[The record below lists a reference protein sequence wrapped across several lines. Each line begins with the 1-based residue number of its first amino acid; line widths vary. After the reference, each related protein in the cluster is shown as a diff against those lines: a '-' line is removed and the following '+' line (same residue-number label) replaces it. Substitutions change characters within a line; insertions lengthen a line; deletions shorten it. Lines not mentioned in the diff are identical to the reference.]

1 MNSLLLEHNTFEDAR
16 IELMEDS
23 AMDKNGNKK
32 LCMKGIFLQADV
44 RNHNKRVYPLNE
56 IKNAVDSLNDKIKKF
71 GPVPGECA
79 HPDGLEINIDRIS
92 HSISEMWMDGKNGM
106 GKLTL
111 LPTPLGNVIRTL
123 LENGVKLGVSS
134 RGAGE
139 VDPYGEVKDFQII
152 TVDIVS
158 TPSAPEAYPTT
169 IYEQLMFAK
178 NQKEI
183 TKLAEAVTYD
193 STAQKYFKKEILSW
207 MDQNFTIRRRK

>member
-1 MNSLLLEHNTFEDAR
+1 MSLLLEHNTFDDAQ

-23 AMDKNGNKK
+23 KLDSNGKK
-32 LCMKGIFLQADV
+32 KMCMKGIFLQADV
-44 RNHNKRVYPLNE
+44 RNHNKRVYPLYE
-56 IKNAVDSLNDKIKKF
+56 IKTAVDTLNEKIKKF

-123 LENGVKLGVSS
+123 LENDVKLGVSS
-134 RGAGE
+134 RGSGD
-139 VDPYGEVKDFQII
+139 VNDFGEVKGFQII
-152 TVDIVS
+152 TVDVVS

-169 IYEQLMFAK
+169 IYEQLMYAK
-178 NQKEI
+178 NSSEI
-183 TKLAEAVTYD
+183 LKLAEAVNYD
-193 STAQKYFKKEILSW
+193 NSAQRYFQGEIISW
-207 MDQNFTIRRRK
+207 MDKNFIVRRK